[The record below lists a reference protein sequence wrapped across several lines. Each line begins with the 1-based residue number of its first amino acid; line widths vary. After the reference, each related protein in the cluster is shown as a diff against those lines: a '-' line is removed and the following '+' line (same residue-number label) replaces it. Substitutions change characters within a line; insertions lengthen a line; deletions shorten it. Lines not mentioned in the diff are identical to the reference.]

1 LSKLQTAQKPVN
13 YHLVAILAIAA
24 VLVAGIWIFGFDD
37 ELFGTKP
44 IKQSPLPQPTQQKPV
59 VQSPTV
65 VQKTPIEN
73 MQSKPNAK
81 PTEKPTTPSE
91 QKPVIQYATNKDP
104 DLVNLLENS
113 KFELDV
119 DGTVYEG
126 SPSLAKPAE
135 ITLKLMP
142 IKGTKLEKFDVSDGK
157 IIIGN
162 VGISFDKG
170 TAEVKGTTISISVIH
185 DDLLDPFFTI
195 IGTLDEPILSNKD
208 STQKVSFSD
217 QLVYLGNKDD
227 STPHH
232 LDVSGELK
240 H

>member
-1 LSKLQTAQKPVN
+1 MQTTKKPVN
-13 YHLVAILAIAA
+13 YQHLAILAIAA

-44 IKQSPLPQPTQQKPV
+44 IKSPIPQPVQQKSV
-59 VQSPTV
+59 VQNPTIT
-65 VQKTPIEN
+65 QKTPSEN
-73 MQSKPNAK
+73 LQSKPDAT
-81 PTEKPTTPSE
+81 PTEKPAVMPE
-91 QKPVIQYATNKDP
+91 QKQVIQYATNKDP
-104 DLVNLLENS
+104 DLTDSLENS

-119 DGTVYEG
+119 DGTAYEG
-126 SPSLAKPAE
+126 SPSLAKHAE

-142 IKGTKLEKFDVSDGK
+142 IKGTKLEKFDVSDGRM
-157 IIIGN
+157 IIGDGS
-162 VGISFDKG
+162 VSFDTG

-185 DDLLDPFFTI
+185 DDSLDPFFTI
-195 IGTLDEPILSNKD
+195 TGTLDEPILSNKD

-232 LDVSGELK
+232 FDVSGKLK